1 MNTWQAL
8 KKIVRD
14 QFIHPDPAPKLAVG
28 YYVVNTRAKNLVRH
42 EPFTS
47 EEEARAYI
55 DVWRKR
61 EQDVAYLDVYTG
73 ARKL

>member
-14 QFIHPDPAPKLAVG
+14 QFTHSGPKYAVG
-28 YYVVNTRAKNLVRH
+28 FYVVNTRAKSIVRR
-42 EPFTS
+42 EPFVT
-47 EEEARAYI
+47 EEDALAYI

-61 EQDVAYLDVYTG
+61 GEIVDYLDIYIG
-73 ARKL
+73 ARVL